1 MSQKLELPEEYQRPD
16 FGAKLLSNVSIFK
29 NFSTEDLVK
38 VYGLG
43 ELRVFNPG
51 ANIIIEGEASSG
63 LFLIIEGL
71 VGIYKQSAK
80 VGLGNKLATLGAG
93 KSFGEMSLIDKRPR
107 SATVASDSQ
116 TVAYYLDGDVWDRA
130 MQDDMRLRCLFF
142 ENCALILSARLRE
155 LDEEFIL
162 SQKQLWRIAISRA
175 ANSIPSEPKK
185 EAS

>member
-1 MSQKLELPEEYQRPD
+1 MNQVAVELPEEYQRPE
-16 FGAKLLSNVSIFK
+16 FGAKLLSGISIFK
-29 NFSTEDLVK
+29 NFSSEDLVK

-51 ANIIIEGEASSG
+51 ANIIIEGENTSG
-63 LFLIIEGL
+63 LFLVIEGM

-80 VGLGNKLATLGAG
+80 VGLGNKLATLGQG

-107 SATVASDSQ
+107 SATVATDTR
-116 TVAYYLDGDVWDRA
+116 TVVYHLDGTVWDNA
-130 MQDDMRLRCLFF
+130 MQNDLRLRCQFF
-142 ENCALILSARLRE
+142 ENCAMILSSRLRE
-155 LDEEFIL
+155 LDDEYIL

-175 ANSIPSEPKK
+175 VSASGHN